1 MIYNLYSVV
10 HLLCKP
16 QRWSDN
22 YYESLAHKHF
32 CDLQFFI
39 KQEFTQMK
47 KKEMKGIQLSVQ
59 THNNRPNTNSLKI
72 YRQYIIF

>member
-10 HLLCKP
+10 HLPCKP

-39 KQEFTQMK
+39 KQEFIQMK
-47 KKEMKGIQLSVQ
+47 KGKE
-59 THNNRPNTNSLKI
+59 RNTVKCANP
-72 YRQYIIF
+72 